1 MDKRYDILPGLFW
14 IGLSIFAMVGS
25 YKLELGDFRDPGAG
39 LMPFLIGAVLFL
51 VSLPIVL
58 KPIFKLKIRNEISK
72 KIDSGKIDLVK
83 VVSVS
88 GSLFAYCFLLQ
99 KLGYLITTT
108 SLLIFLF
115 KTASSRNWRS
125 VIIGSLL
132 TVIVT
137 YLGFTF
143 LGLRFP
149 RGVLGVR

>member
-1 MDKRYDILPGLFW
+1 MDKIYDILPGLFW
-14 IGLSIFAMVGS
+14 IGLSIFAMAGA

-58 KPIFKLKIRNEISK
+58 KPIFKLKPRDEISK
-72 KIDSGKIDLVK
+72 KTDSGKIDLVK

-88 GSLFAYCFLLQ
+88 GSLFAYCLLLQ
-99 KLGYLITTT
+99 EVGYLITTT
-108 SLLIFLF
+108 LLLLFLL
-115 KTASSRNWRS
+115 KTASSRKWRF

-137 YLGFTF
+137 YFGFTF

-149 RGVLGVR
+149 RGILRVG